1 MRDPKRIN
9 ETLEKLRV
17 LWELNPD
24 LRFFQLI
31 SWVADQ
37 GWEYEDPFFWEEDRW
52 NKLIQEQIINCLAT
66 RG

>member
-1 MRDPKRIN
+1 MRNPKRIN

-31 SWVADQ
+31 TWVASN
-37 GWEYEDPFFWEEDRW
+37 GEGDPFYWEENKW
-52 NKLIQEQIINCLAT
+52 NKLIQDKILESLT
-66 RG
+66 PRG

>member
-31 SWVADQ
+31 SWIA
-37 GWEYEDPFFWEEDRW
+37 EYGYGYRDPFFWEEDKW
-52 NKLIQEQIINCLAT
+52 NELIQDKILESLSLKK
-66 RG
+66 